1 MSNPRV
7 IKKYPNR
14 RLYDT
19 EESRYITLAD
29 IKDLVMNKVDFE
41 VIDKK
46 SGEDIT
52 RTILLQVISEQE
64 QHGDAIMTEDFLAQ
78 IIRAYGSVVP
88 DFMARYL
95 EQSMSFFMKQQKF
108 LQGQVKSVVG
118 TDPISAMAELTQ
130 KNIARLQSLQ
140 EEMLKGF
147 SPDSDASSAGNDVDS
162 SGDRKRT
169 GSNLGRCNG
178 DLLPRPP
185 LQCLKGLILNGR
197 PPAEVGGHF
206 FVLSKTRQRRR
217 NGSRKY

>member
-64 QHGDAIMTEDFLAQ
+64 WRDT
-78 IIRAYGSVVP
+78 
-88 DFMARYL
+88 
-95 EQSMSFFMKQQKF
+95 
-108 LQGQVKSVVG
+108 
-118 TDPISAMAELTQ
+118 
-130 KNIARLQSLQ
+130 
-140 EEMLKGF
+140 
-147 SPDSDASSAGNDVDS
+147 SSKA
-162 SGDRKRT
+162 
-169 GSNLGRCNG
+169 
-178 DLLPRPP
+178 
-185 LQCLKGLILNGR
+185 
-197 PPAEVGGHF
+197 
-206 FVLSKTRQRRR
+206 
-217 NGSRKY
+217 

>member
-1 MSNPRV
+1 MSKPRV

-29 IKDLVMNKVDFE
+29 VKELVMNKVDFE

-118 TDPISAMAELTQ
+118 NDPLSAMAEMTQ
-130 KNIARLQSLQ
+130 KNYQRWRAVQ
-140 EEMLKGF
+140 EEIFRTLTGGWSEDEKRE
-147 SPDSDASSAGNDVDS
+147 AKKEKSA
-162 SGDRKRT
+162 
-169 GSNLGRCNG
+169 
-178 DLLPRPP
+178 
-185 LQCLKGLILNGR
+185 
-197 PPAEVGGHF
+197 AEEEKH
-206 FVLSKTRQRRR
+206 
-217 NGSRKY
+217 

>member
-88 DFMARYL
+88 DFMARYR
-95 EQSMSFFMKQQKF
+95 
-108 LQGQVKSVVG
+108 VVG

-147 SPDSDASSAGNDVDS
+147 SPDSDASSAGNDADS

-169 GSNLGRCNG
+169 G
-178 DLLPRPP
+178 
-185 LQCLKGLILNGR
+185 
-197 PPAEVGGHF
+197 
-206 FVLSKTRQRRR
+206 
-217 NGSRKY
+217 

>member
-1 MSNPRV
+1 MSNTRV

-29 IKDLVMNKVDFE
+29 VKELVMNKVDFE

-52 RTILLQVISEQE
+52 RTILLQVISDQE

-108 LQGQVKSVVG
+108 MQSQVKSVVS
-118 TDPISAMAELTQ
+118 TDPITAMTELTQ
-130 KNIARLQSLQ
+130 KNFARLQSLQ

-147 SPDSDASSAGNDVDS
+147 SADSDNPADKNDDDAT
-162 SGDRKRT
+162 GDRKRT
-169 GSNLGRCNG
+169 G
-178 DLLPRPP
+178 
-185 LQCLKGLILNGR
+185 
-197 PPAEVGGHF
+197 
-206 FVLSKTRQRRR
+206 
-217 NGSRKY
+217 